1 MSKLPQILH
10 HFVQK
15 NHTVISMAV
24 SINKL
29 HLISK
34 CSFFLRRGRKLGSY
48 CQSASWKTALKH
60 MTLCTRNYYK
70 YNKKFIIIFDS
81 RTFTRYAELFKH
93 ITMKKSKGGCMES
106 STSQNWIPLT
116 QNSQASHYCLTT
128 HFTIKSVSTAC
139 PLYSPQLISNQLH
152 IICCLYL
159 CLEVILHNTTAH
171 NPQKKGQ
178 ELLFVTGR
186 KNIFQYF
193 TFISLNHMHPHLA
206 SHAAFLFSFW
216 VLLPTHKKQ
225 NVILKIILIEYNVQ
239 IEHNYVMSFL

>member
-1 MSKLPQILH
+1 
-10 HFVQK
+10 
-15 NHTVISMAV
+15 
-24 SINKL
+24 
-29 HLISK
+29 
-34 CSFFLRRGRKLGSY
+34 
-48 CQSASWKTALKH
+48 
-60 MTLCTRNYYK
+60 
-70 YNKKFIIIFDS
+70 
-81 RTFTRYAELFKH
+81 
-93 ITMKKSKGGCMES
+93 
-106 STSQNWIPLT
+106 
-116 QNSQASHYCLTT
+116 LTT